1 MHNGGEGEGGSYR
14 LPHPHH
20 IWFSSYWN
28 GWDSAKVRSLIGSRI
43 RSQIGILGTLGI
55 TIFHIFEPP
64 AVQKYRA
71 CWYIIKICSHVCPAV
86 LCEFCQFPQ
95 GGAWQPNLPGA
106 GPATIPEK
114 AKSRRFWEILKQF
127 GGNYD
132 FFVGINEFG
141 QICKKLWRALNQLL
155 HTMPMFP

>member
-14 LPHPHH
+14 LSP
-20 IWFSSYWN
+20 IIITFDSLVTGMVGTVQKSDLWSDLGSYLKSEYL
-28 GWDSAKVRSLIGSRI
+28 GHLGLPFFTSLN
-43 RSQIGILGTLGI
+43 
-55 TIFHIFEPP
+55 H
-64 AVQKYRA
+64 QKYRA
-71 CWYIIKICSHVCPAV
+71 CWYINKICSHVCPTV

-95 GGAWQPNLPGA
+95 GGAWHPYLPGA